1 MFGLTQ
7 RQLVA
12 AADDIH
18 TGIVGWRL
26 GRLLAWQDIKQRY
39 RRSTLGPIW
48 FTLSSGVQ
56 TLIMGVMMSFLF
68 DAPIEKAVPYVTAG
82 VLFWSLITTMIAE
95 GGTLFI
101 ASSSYL
107 TQVKISFTT
116 CFLQITFRNA
126 IIFAHNFVIYIIVAA
141 YFYVIPGWSIL
152 LWPLSLMLSLICIT
166 WIVIVVSI
174 VSVRY
179 RDIPMIVQ
187 NIFVLLFWLT
197 PLMYFPEQLGQ
208 RGQIIYYNPFTH
220 LIALV
225 RAPLLG
231 EAPSANDWLVC
242 IVMAIVGWI
251 VALLLFA
258 RFRNRIVYWL

>member
-7 RQLVA
+7 RQFVA
-12 AADDIH
+12 AADDLH
-18 TGIVGWRL
+18 TGIVKWRL

-48 FTLSSGVQ
+48 FTLSSGIQ
-56 TLIMGVMMSFLF
+56 ILTMGVMMSFLF
-68 DAPIEKAVPYVTAG
+68 DAPIEKAIPYVTVG
-82 VLFWSLITTMIAE
+82 LLFWGLITNIITE
-95 GGTLFI
+95 GGTLFL

-116 CFLQITFRNA
+116 CFLQITFRNI
-126 IIFAHNFVIYIIVAA
+126 IIFAHNFVIYIIVAV
-141 YFYVIPGWSIL
+141 YFQITPGLSIL
-152 LWPLSLMLSLICIT
+152 LWPLSLILSLVCIT

-179 RDIPMIVQ
+179 RDIPVIVQ
-187 NIFVLLFWLT
+187 NIFTLLFWLT
-197 PLMYFPEQLGQ
+197 PLMYFPEQLGP

-231 EAPSANDWLVC
+231 EQPSVNDWLVC
-242 IVMAIVGWI
+242 IAMAIIGWI
-251 VALLLFA
+251 IALLLFT